1 MDSVRHAQF
10 MCHAD
15 AQRLG
20 SIDAFARNP
29 VAAERAR
36 THGAD
41 EQRREPHRRH
51 PDPHLGNGEECA
63 LGRQHDVAAG
73 RNGGAAADGAAMDH
87 DDGRLGQAAGTT
99 ISVTIGSPAKS
110 TVSIIEPRLV
120 VRRVTKYELPMS
132 SATSAPSCA
141 TAPPSPPDHQAMLP
155 ARPRRAQPR
164 ARAISDLP
172 QYKNY
177 TVGQADRQLAVSVP
191 QLAVLTRSR
200 PERPTSAASPAGR
213 KKSAENWSPK

>member
-1 MDSVRHAQF
+1 MHSLCA
-10 MCHAD
+10 MPM
-15 AQRLG
+15 
-20 SIDAFARNP
+20 RNASAALMRSP
-29 VAAERAR
+29 EAAELAQ

-120 VRRVTKYELPMS
+120 VQRVTKYEIPMS
-132 SATSAPSCA
+132 SATPAASCA
-141 TAPPSPPDHQAMLP
+141 TATPSATAQQAMVP
-155 ARPRRAQPR
+155 ARMARRAQPR

-172 QYKNY
+172 
-177 TVGQADRQLAVSVP
+177 P
-191 QLAVLTRSR
+191 I
-200 PERPTSAASPAGR
+200 
-213 KKSAENWSPK
+213 